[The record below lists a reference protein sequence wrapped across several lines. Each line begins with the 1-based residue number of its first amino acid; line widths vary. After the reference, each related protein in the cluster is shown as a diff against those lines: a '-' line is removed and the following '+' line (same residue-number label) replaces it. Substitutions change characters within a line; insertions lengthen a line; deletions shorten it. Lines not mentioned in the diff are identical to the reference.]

1 MIRRSPTSTR
11 TDTPFPYT
19 TLFRSRTPLPASE
32 REPPIREL
40 DDHRPIVEGAGD
52 HDQAVEQR
60 LPLVRAVGQQI
71 DFRHHEVADLT
82 LLFAVA
88 AFVVAL
94 DTEAR
99 LKRVDGAA
107 IRALFLQL
115 GRASC
120 RESWWPYGYI

>member
-1 MIRRSPTSTR
+1 MLCIV
-11 TDTPFPYT
+11 Y
-19 TLFRSRTPLPASE
+19 LFFFFKQNTAYEMRISDWSSDVCSSELGNRTPLPAAE

-40 DDHRPIVEGAGD
+40 EDHRPIVEGAGD

-88 AFVVAL
+88 ELVVAQ
-94 DTEAR
+94 
-99 LKRVDGAA
+99 
-107 IRALFLQL
+107 I
-115 GRASC
+115 GRDHV
-120 RESWWPYGYI
+120 